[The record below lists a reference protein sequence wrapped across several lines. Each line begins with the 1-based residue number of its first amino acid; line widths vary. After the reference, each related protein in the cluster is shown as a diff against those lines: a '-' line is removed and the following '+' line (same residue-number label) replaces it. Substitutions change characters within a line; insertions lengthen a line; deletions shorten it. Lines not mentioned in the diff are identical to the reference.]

1 MQSSQKAKLHLQSSS
16 FTEPAPVLTVLYIL
30 DSERWACDVAPS
42 RWEMGRW
49 CARVRRAARA
59 EVGGWVE
66 KRWVLVLTQRG
77 ELVYTHERKNM
88 QQEKPVVLVSC
99 GIN

>member
-1 MQSSQKAKLHLQSSS
+1 M
-16 FTEPAPVLTVLYIL
+16 LTVSYIL

-42 RWEMGRW
+42 RGEMGRW

-66 KRWVLVLTQRG
+66 KRWVLALTQRS
-77 ELVYTHERKNM
+77 ELVYTHEGKNM
-88 QQEKPVVLVSC
+88 QQAKPVVLVSC
-99 GIN
+99 GMNRLKALIDSANR